1 MCRGALVLS
10 LGCGGAPSKEEAPKV
25 ETPSP
30 PAVVAAPEPAAP
42 EPAAPE
48 PAAPEP
54 AAPEPAA
61 PEEDLLANLNAIRLA
76 EVAHAMVLGK
86 YLAAPAWPR
95 AADQIDGAALPWAE
109 QAEWKKLGWTP
120 AGPVRGSYRV
130 ETRGGGFTV
139 TGVIDADGDGVPA
152 TGVATH
158 KEHAKLTSAPGV
170 R

>member
-1 MCRGALVLS
+1 MCRGAMVLS
-10 LGCGGAPSKEEAPKV
+10 LGCGGAPSTEAPKP
-25 ETPSP
+25 EAP
-30 PAVVAAPEPAAP
+30 PAVAPEPPAPEPAAP
-42 EPAAPE
+42 EPVAPE

-54 AAPEPAA
+54 VA

-95 AADQIDGAALPWAE
+95 AAEQIDGAAVPWTE

-120 AGPVRGSYRV
+120 PGPVRGSYRV

-152 TGVATH
+152 KGVATH